1 MNFKEIETITTCLIE
16 EYQSYL
22 KGSEIGPPIQ
32 VELIVENL
40 FNLKIRKANIPEGCS
55 GKLHLRENTI
65 LVSNRDSKERQR
77 FTIAHELGHFC
88 LHKQKP
94 DKKCCTDKSTR
105 IETEAN
111 VFAAETL
118 MPKRMIYENFIKELM
133 RLTKKDLNWLLRLSK
148 RLPIHNLFLL
158 NQSISNYV
166 VTDFKNINQ
175 KEDVLISV
183 IPVLA
188 KVFKVSNDAIT
199 WRLQSLK
206 IPEYF
211 LSNKT
216 MDALLQ

>member
-40 FNLKIRKANIPEGCS
+40 FNLKIRKMNILGGCS

-65 LVSNRDSKERQR
+65 LISNSDSKERQR

-88 LHKQKP
+88 LHKQKL

-166 VTDFKNINQ
+166 VTDFQDINQ

-183 IPVLA
+183 IPILA

-206 IPEYF
+206 IPDSF